1 MTGVPE
7 GVTETTAE
15 CSWALDST
23 VDDIVELLEA
33 DMDNEEAD
41 LEDAE
46 RVGTCRRA

>member
-7 GVTETTAE
+7 GVTETTVE

-23 VDDIVELLEA
+23 VDDMVELLEA

-41 LEDAE
+41 LEEAD
-46 RVGTCRRA
+46 RAGSR